1 MCSLK
6 RPTNDR
12 SDLAQLYIILLFRK
26 YCTRCT
32 CEVQI
37 GASKRPPLLS
47 QFLSK
52 LSIMLLAAG
61 LSKAL
66 LLFISLFFYIHI
78 HIYIA
83 SILQVHYNED
93 FLTTILRT
101 WPYYCPQ
108 SYILLWFSRFFL
120 LFNSRKGLLNNLEEM
135 AVD

>member
-37 GASKRPPLLS
+37 GASKRPPLLL
-47 QFLSK
+47 LSK

-61 LSKAL
+61 LSKDL
-66 LLFISLFFYIHI
+66 LLFISLFFYM
-78 HIYIA
+78 HIYI
-83 SILQVHYNED
+83 SRPSFEFFYNED
-93 FLTTILRT
+93 FL
-101 WPYYCPQ
+101 Q
-108 SYILLWFSRFFL
+108 QRFFVPD
-120 LFNSRKGLLNNLEEM
+120 RIIALNL
-135 AVD
+135 ASFFDPLDSFFLTLASVF